1 MKLDYTKFVRSGPGK
16 FIAKKT
22 GLPQPTDLPRYG
34 DRPQPILGPVLV
46 LGTSKGTDAVAE
58 KLLEWDGDVRR
69 HADSLDKIG
78 TIVVVLDE
86 ITNPMDTGPIIK
98 ALPAAFKK
106 MKRGGRVVTISRTAD
121 EEDPAV
127 NAARAGVEGFIRTL
141 AKEARYGT
149 TANGILVDDG
159 VELTD
164 SSVTGALRFFL
175 SAKSAFVTGQ
185 TLRVSAEGGGIPS
198 AWEMHL
204 QGKTALVTGAAR
216 GIGAAIARTLVRDG
230 AKVIILDI
238 PGAGSALTDL
248 ANELGAIPVQMD
260 ITAPDAGER
269 IAAELEKRDLSLDVL
284 VHNAG
289 ITRDK
294 YFVNMDEDR
303 WNSVVDVNIAAQLR
317 INDALIASG
326 RLGDQFR
333 LVSLASTSGVA
344 GNGGQANYAYSKA
357 AVMGMVAAL
366 APILAENG
374 GTANAVAPGFI
385 ETEMTGLIPPVQRE
399 IFRRSNS
406 LKQGG
411 LPLDVAETIS
421 FLCSLPASGYVGQT
435 LRVCGQNLVGR

>member
-1 MKLDYTKFVRSGPGK
+1 MKLDYTAFVRSAPGK
-16 FIAKKT
+16 FIAGKT
-22 GLPQPTDLPRYG
+22 GLPQPTDLPRFA
-34 DRPQPILGPVLV
+34 DRPQPVLGPVLV
-46 LGTSKGTDAVAE
+46 LGTSQAAE
-58 KLLEWDGDVRR
+58 ELAAQLLEWDGDVRR
-69 HADSLDKIG
+69 HADDLDKIG

-86 ITNPMDTGPIIK
+86 ISAPGDTGPIIRDM
-98 ALPAAFKK
+98 PGAFKK
-106 MKRGGRVVTISRTAD
+106 MKLGGRVVTVSRTANSD
-121 EEDPAV
+121 DPHV
-127 NAARAGVEGFIRTL
+127 DAARAGVEGFVRTL

-159 VELTD
+159 VSLRD
-164 SSVTGALRFFL
+164 PSVIGALRFFV

-185 TLRVSAEGGGIPS
+185 TLRVSAEGGGLP
-198 AWEMHL
+198 AVWEAHL
-204 QGKTALVTGAAR
+204 QGRTVLVTGAAR

-230 AKVIILDI
+230 AKVIILDV
-238 PGAGSALTDL
+238 PGAGSALSDL
-248 ANELGAIPVQMD
+248 ANEIGAIPLQMD
-260 ITAPDAGER
+260 ITADNAGER
-269 IAAELEKRDLSLDVL
+269 IVDELTKRDLTLDAF

-294 YFVNMDEDR
+294 YFANMDEDR
-303 WNSVVDVNIAAQLR
+303 WNSVIDVNIAAQLR
-317 INDALIASG
+317 INDALLASD
-326 RLGDQFR
+326 RLGDDFR

-344 GNGGQANYAYSKA
+344 GNAGQANYAYSKS

-366 APILAENG
+366 APILAERG

-385 ETEMTGLIPPVQRE
+385 ETEMTKKIPPMQRE

-421 FLCSLPASGYVGQT
+421 FLCSLPAGGYVGQT